1 MKSKIFIF
9 LGVFLIFLVFLSLA
23 LTIIQKDVAVK
34 EKIGLVR
41 VEGPIIQSKAIV
53 EEIKEY
59 TKDKQIKAI
68 VVRVD
73 SPGGGVVPSQEIYS
87 EIKRAASMKNV
98 VISMGSLAASGGYYI
113 SAPATKI
120 IANPGT
126 ITGSIGVIME
136 IPNLQG
142 LMDKIGV
149 KTEVIK
155 SGKYKDMTS
164 AFRAMGKEQKE
175 ILQGVLDN
183 VHEQFINAVSE
194 GRKIPVEKV
203 KALAD
208 GSVFTGSQAL
218 SKGLVDQLGTLEDAI
233 KEAGRLAG
241 IQGEPEVVTKKARHF
256 LIEILESRLLGSTNI
271 VYPTYKLD
279 YMMFLP

>member
-1 MKSKIFIF
+1 MKNK
-9 LGVFLIFLVFLSLA
+9 FLIFLVVFFIFLVFMSLIFTFA
-23 LTIIQKDVAVK
+23 HKDVAVK
-34 EKIGLVR
+34 EKVALVR
-41 VEGPIIQSKAIV
+41 VEGPIIQSKNII

-59 TKDKQIKAI
+59 TKDRHIKAI
-68 VVRVD
+68 VIRVD
-73 SPGGGVVPSQEIYS
+73 SPGGGVVPAQEIYS
-87 EIKRAASMKNV
+87 EVKRASTIKKV
-98 VISMGSLAASGGYYI
+98 VVSMGSLAASGGYYI
-113 SAPATKI
+113 SAPATQI

-164 AFRAMGKEQKE
+164 VFRAIGKEQKE

-183 VHEQFINAVSE
+183 VHEQFINAVAE
-194 GRKIPVEKV
+194 GRKLPVQKV
-203 KALAD
+203 KELAD
-208 GSVFTGSQAL
+208 GTVFTGSQAL
-218 SKGLVDQLGTLEDAI
+218 QKGLVDQLGTLEDAI
-233 KEAGRLAG
+233 RVAGRLAG
-241 IQGEPEVVTKKARHF
+241 IQGEPEVVTKKPKHF
-256 LIEILESRLLGSTNI
+256 LVEFLENRILGNSGF